1 MKGLFYSWLMSQV
14 LIGIWLFVS
23 PFILGVSEFN
33 IVTNNMIIGA
43 IVVILGVGM
52 AFYEF
57 YHKERIERGAFI
69 EKLFF
74 PWIGLQL
81 LIGVWLF
88 IAPFLLGFEDSHMA
102 VNNMLFGSVVIV
114 LGVGT
119 FFFELYHKE
128 EFETM
133 QHVKERS

>member
-1 MKGLFYSWLMSQV
+1 MKSLFYSWLMSQV
-14 LIGIWLFVS
+14 LVGIWLFVS
-23 PFILGVSEFN
+23 PFILGVSELN

-43 IVVILGVGM
+43 IVVILAVGM

-57 YHKERIERGAFI
+57 YHKERLERGAFI

-74 PWIGLQL
+74 PWIGFQL
-81 LIGVWLF
+81 LVGVWLF
-88 IAPFLLGFEDSHMA
+88 IAPFLLGFQERHAA
-102 VNNMLFGSVVIV
+102 VNDMLFGSIVVV

-128 EFETM
+128 EFETLG
-133 QHVKERS
+133 HVKERT